1 MAIKIGANPIIWSND
16 DLRSLG
22 ATTSLDTCLR
32 EARLAGI
39 EGMEMGHKFPTSAPE
54 LKKALAPHHMA
65 FISGW
70 WSTNLLVHDEAAE
83 IKAISAHL
91 QLLKEMGCKVCI
103 VCETS
108 NSIQGAFDTPL
119 SQRPVLDDAGWA
131 LLTKRMTQLGNYV
144 AEHGIDLVYHH
155 HMGTV
160 VQSRQDIARF
170 MDETGPSVKLLLD
183 TGHALWGGSDPAEL
197 ARTYRTRIKHVHAKD
212 LRPFKRAQADV
223 YEWSFL
229 RAVLSG
235 VFTVPGDGGI
245 DYRRIFAEL
254 PDYDGWVVIEAE
266 QDPQCANP
274 LVYVRMGR
282 NYLVDVL
289 RDDVNFL

>member
-1 MAIKIGANPIIWSND
+1 MTIRIGANPIIWSND

-22 ATTSLDTCLR
+22 ATTSLETCLR
-32 EARLAGI
+32 EARLAGV
-39 EGMEMGHKFPTSAPE
+39 EGMEMGHKFPHSAPE
-54 LKKALAPHHMA
+54 LKKALSPHNLE

-70 WSTNLLVHDEAAE
+70 WSTNLLVHDEEAE
-83 IKAISAHL
+83 FRAISAHL
-91 QLLKEMGCKVCI
+91 RLLKEMGCQVCI

-119 SQRPVLDDAGWA
+119 SQRPILDDASWSLFTA
-131 LLTKRMTQLGNYV
+131 RMTRLGDHLV
-144 AEHGIDLVYHH
+144 HHGIDLVYHH

-170 MDETGPSVKLLLD
+170 MDNTGPSVNLLLD
-183 TGHALWGGSDPAEL
+183 TGHALWGGADPAEL
-197 ARTYRTRIKHVHAKD
+197 ARTYRKRIKHVHAKD
-212 LRPFKRAQADV
+212 LRADKRAQADV

-229 RAVLSG
+229 RGVLSG

-245 DYRRIFAEL
+245 DYRRIFGEL

-266 QDPQCANP
+266 QDPELANP

-282 NYLVDVL
+282 NHLMDVL
-289 RDDVNFL
+289 RGVG